1 MHEFDYIVVGAGSA
15 GCVIANRLSQ
25 DSSNKVLLLE
35 AGGSDR
41 RFFIQMPIG
50 YGVTYHQKKVNW
62 MYSTEPSPEADNK
75 PSYWPR
81 GKVMGGSSSI
91 NAMVYVR
98 GNPKDFDEWSEAGNP
113 GWSYEEVLP
122 YFKKMESWQNGADK
136 FRGGDGPLYVSEVS
150 SQLHPLC
157 DNFLS
162 AAEEIGIRLNPD
174 MNGKN
179 QEGVGNYQI
188 TTHKGQRMSSSRAYL
203 WPIRNRSNLK
213 IVKNAMVTRILIK
226 NKKAYGVEYL
236 KSGNT
241 VKVAA
246 LREVILSAGSI
257 NSPQLLQLS
266 GIGPKEVL
274 ESVSVRLIHDSPAV
288 GKNLQDHL
296 GVSYFYKSKVPTLN
310 DQLRPVLGKIFQG
323 LRYILTRTGPLS
335 LSVNQSGG
343 FIRTREGLKKPN
355 IQLYFSPVSY
365 SLESPDRRAMMSP
378 DPFSAMLLGISNCS
392 PQSRGTVSLRSS
404 DPLKPPI
411 IKPNYLSQE
420 DDVKDLLDGV
430 KVLRKLAKTD
440 SFRAVIGEEFRPGP
454 DCQTDEEMIEHIKD
468 TVWTVFHPSS
478 TCRMGPDPK
487 SDVVDS
493 QLKVYGIEALRVAD
507 ASIFPQLICG
517 NINAATIMV
526 GEKAS
531 DLILNDHRS
540 KHEDYQH

>member
-1 MHEFDYIVVGAGSA
+1 MDEFDYIVVGAGSA

-174 MNGKN
+174 MNGES

-203 WPIRNRSNLK
+203 WPIRDRSNLK

-274 ESVSVRLIHDSPAV
+274 ESASVRLIHDSPAV

-323 LRYILTRTGPLS
+323 LRYLLSRTGPLS

-411 IKPNYLSQE
+411 IKPNYLSHE

-440 SFRAVIGEEFRPGP
+440 SFRTVIGEEFRPGP
-454 DCQTDEEMIEHIKD
+454 DCQTDEELIEHIKD

-487 SDVVDS
+487 IDVVDS

-531 DLILNDHRS
+531 DLILNDHRA

>member
-1 MHEFDYIVVGAGSA
+1 MKDYDYIIVGAGSA
-15 GCVIANRLSQ
+15 GSVLANRLSE
-25 DSSNKVLLLE
+25 DPANKVLLIE

-50 YGVTYHQKKVNW
+50 YGVTYHQKTVNW
-62 MYSTEPSPEADNK
+62 MYMTEPSPDADNK

-113 GWSYEEVLP
+113 GWSYKEVLP
-122 YFKKMESWQNGADK
+122 YFKKMESWQNGADN
-136 FRGGDGPLYVSEVS
+136 FRGGDGPLKVSEVS
-150 SQLHPLC
+150 KQLHPLC

-162 AAEEIGIRLNPD
+162 AAQEIGMKLNPD
-174 MNGKN
+174 MNGEK

-203 WPIRNRSNLK
+203 WPIKHRSNLTVLK
-213 IVKNAMVTRILIK
+213 KALVTKVLIK
-226 NKKAYGVEYL
+226 DKKAYGVKYL
-236 KSGNT
+236 KSGKT
-241 VKVAA
+241 HELLAS
-246 LREVILSAGSI
+246 REVILSAGSI

-266 GIGPKEVL
+266 GVGPKKIL
-274 ESVSVRLIHDSPAV
+274 EQVSVPLVHDSPAV
-288 GKNLQDHL
+288 GENLQDHL

-310 DQLRPVLGKIFQG
+310 DELRPVLGKIYQG
-323 LRYILTRTGPLS
+323 LRYIFSRRGPLS

-343 FIRTREGLKKPN
+343 FIRTSDNLKKPN

-365 SLESPDRRAMMSP
+365 SLESPDKRAMMSP

-392 PQSRGTVSLRSS
+392 PRSRGSVHLRSS
-404 DPLKPPI
+404 DPSSPPI
-411 IKPNYLSQE
+411 IKPNYLSNE
-420 DDVKDLLDGV
+420 SDVKDLLEGV
-430 KVLRKLAKTD
+430 KILRKLVKTE
-440 SFRAVIGEEFRPGP
+440 SFRPVIGEEFRPGP
-454 DCQTDEEMIEHIKD
+454 QCQTDEQMIQHIKD

-487 SDVVDS
+487 SNVVDS
-493 QLKVYGIEALRVAD
+493 NLKVYGIEGLRVAD
-507 ASIFPQLICG
+507 ASIFPSLVCG

-531 DLILNDHRS
+531 DLILKDQKR
-540 KHEDYQH
+540 KE

>member
-136 FRGGDGPLYVSEVS
+136 FRGDDGPLHVSEVS

-162 AAEEIGIRLNPD
+162 AAKEIGIRLNPD
-174 MNGKN
+174 MNGES

-203 WPIRNRSNLK
+203 WPIRGRSNLK

-274 ESVSVRLIHDSPAV
+274 ESASVRMIHDSPAV

-310 DQLRPVLGKIFQG
+310 DQLRPVLGKISQG

-343 FIRTREGLKKPN
+343 FIRTREGLNKPN

-392 PQSRGTVSLRSS
+392 PQSRGTVNLRSS

-411 IKPNYLSQE
+411 IKPNYLSHE

-531 DLILNDHRS
+531 DLILNDHRA
-540 KHEDYQH
+540 KHEDYQR

>member
-1 MHEFDYIVVGAGSA
+1 LPDYDYIILGAGSA
-15 GCVIANRLSQ
+15 GCVLANRLSL
-25 DSSNKVLLLE
+25 DPSNKVLLLE
-35 AGGSDR
+35 AGGTDR

-50 YGVTYHQKKVNW
+50 YGKTYHQKAVNW
-62 MYSTEPSPEADNK
+62 MYMTEPSPEADNK

-81 GKVMGGSSSI
+81 GKVLGGSSSI

-98 GNPKDFDEWSEAGNP
+98 GNPSDFDEWSEAGNP

-122 YFKKMESWQNGADK
+122 YFKKMESWQNGADN
-136 FRGGDGPLYVSEVS
+136 FRGGDGPLNVSEVS

-162 AAEEIGIRLNPD
+162 AAQEIGIELNPD
-174 MNGKN
+174 MNGN
-179 QEGVGNYQI
+179 RQDGVGNYQI
-188 TTHKGQRMSSSRAYL
+188 TTHKGQRMSASRAYL
-203 WPIRNRSNLK
+203 WPVMSRSNLTVLK
-213 IVKNAMVTRILIK
+213 KALASKILIRDK
-226 NKKAYGVEYL
+226 RAYGVEYL
-236 KSGNT
+236 KSGKLH
-241 VKVAA
+241 KVEAR
-246 LREVILSAGSI
+246 REVILCAGSI

-274 ESVSVRLIHDSPAV
+274 ESASVRMIHDSPAV

-310 DQLRPVLGKIFQG
+310 DQLRPILGKVYQG
-323 LRYILTRTGPLS
+323 IRYILTRTGPLS

-343 FIRTREGLKKPN
+343 FIRTREGLNKPN

-365 SLESPDRRAMMSP
+365 SLESPDKRAMMSP

-392 PQSRGTVSLRSS
+392 PRSRGSVWLKSS
-404 DPLKPPI
+404 DPKEQPVI
-411 IKPNYLSQE
+411 EPNYLSHE
-420 DDVKDLLDGV
+420 DDVKDLFEGV
-430 KVLRKLAKTD
+430 KVLRKLAQTN
-440 SFRAVIGEEFRPGP
+440 SFRSVIGDEFRPGP
-454 DCQTDEEMIEHIKD
+454 QCQTDEQMIQHIKD

-487 SDVVDS
+487 SNVVDS
-493 QLKVYGIEALRVAD
+493 NLKVYGIEGLRVAD
-507 ASIFPQLICG
+507 ASIFPSLVCG

-531 DLILNDHRS
+531 DLILKDQKGKN
-540 KHEDYQH
+540 EDSQY

>member
-1 MHEFDYIVVGAGSA
+1 MDEFDYIVVGAGSA

-203 WPIRNRSNLK
+203 WPIRGRSNLK

-241 VKVAA
+241 FKVAA

-274 ESVSVRLIHDSPAV
+274 ESASVRLIHDSPAV

-343 FIRTREGLKKPN
+343 FIRTREGLNKPN

-411 IKPNYLSQE
+411 IKPNYLSHE

-487 SDVVDS
+487 IDVVDS

-531 DLILNDHRS
+531 DLILNDHRA

>member
-1 MHEFDYIVVGAGSA
+1 MKDYDYIIVGAGSA
-15 GCVIANRLSQ
+15 GCVLANRLSE
-25 DSSNKVLLLE
+25 DPANKVLLVE

-62 MYSTEPSPEADNK
+62 MYSTEPSPDADNK

-113 GWSYEEVLP
+113 GWSYKEVLP
-122 YFKKMESWQNGADK
+122 YFKKMESWQKGSDS
-136 FRGGDGPLYVSEVS
+136 FRGGDGPLNVSEVS
-150 SQLHPLC
+150 NQLHPLC
-157 DNFLS
+157 ENFLS
-162 AAEEIGIRLNPD
+162 AAQEIGIKLNPD
-174 MNGKN
+174 MNGEK

-188 TTHKGQRMSSSRAYL
+188 TTHKGQRMSASRAYI
-203 WPIRNRSNLK
+203 WPTKGRSNLT
-213 IVKNAMVTRILIK
+213 IVKNARVTKVLIK
-226 NKKAYGVEYL
+226 NKRAYGVEYL
-236 KSGNT
+236 KSGKT
-241 VKVAA
+241 HKATA

-266 GIGPKEVL
+266 GVGPKNIL
-274 ESVSVRLIHDSPAV
+274 EQASVPIVHDSPAV
-288 GKNLQDHL
+288 GENLQDHL

-310 DQLRPVLGKIFQG
+310 DQLRPVLGKIYQG
-323 LRYILTRTGPLS
+323 LRYIFLRRGPLS

-343 FIRTREGLKKPN
+343 FIRTRDDLEKPN

-392 PQSRGTVSLRSS
+392 PRSRGSVHLRSS
-404 DPLKPPI
+404 DPLKTPI
-411 IKPNYLSQE
+411 IRPNYLSNE
-420 DDVKDLLDGV
+420 DDVKDLLAGV
-430 KVLRKLAKTD
+430 KILRKLAKTD
-440 SFRAVIGEEFRPGP
+440 SFRPVIGEEFRPGP
-454 DCQTDEEMIEHIKD
+454 QCQTDEQMIQHIKD

-478 TCRMGPDPK
+478 TCRMGSDPK
-487 SDVVDS
+487 SNVVDS
-493 QLKVYGIEALRVAD
+493 DLKVYGIEGLRVVD
-507 ASIFPQLICG
+507 ASIFPSLVCG

-531 DLILNDHRS
+531 DLILKDQRT
-540 KHEDYQH
+540 KHEDN

>member
-1 MHEFDYIVVGAGSA
+1 MKDYDYIIVGAGSA
-15 GCVIANRLSQ
+15 GCVLANRLSE
-25 DSSNKVLLLE
+25 DPANKVLLVE

-62 MYSTEPSPEADNK
+62 MYSTEPSPDADNK

-113 GWSYEEVLP
+113 GWSYKEVLP
-122 YFKKMESWQNGADK
+122 YFKKMESWQNGADN
-136 FRGGDGPLYVSEVS
+136 FRGGDGPLHVSEVS
-150 SQLHPLC
+150 NQLHPLC

-162 AAEEIGIRLNPD
+162 AAQEIGIKLNPD
-174 MNGKN
+174 MNGEK

-188 TTHKGQRMSSSRAYL
+188 TTHKGQRMSASRAYI
-203 WPIRNRSNLK
+203 WPKKGRSNLT
-213 IVKNAMVTRILIK
+213 IVKNARVTKVLIK
-226 NKKAYGVEYL
+226 NKRAYGVEYL
-236 KSGNT
+236 KSGKT
-241 VKVAA
+241 HKATA

-266 GIGPKEVL
+266 GVGPKNIL
-274 ESVSVRLIHDSPAV
+274 EQASVPIVHDSPAV
-288 GKNLQDHL
+288 GENLQDHL

-310 DQLRPVLGKIFQG
+310 DQLRPVLGKIYQG
-323 LRYILTRTGPLS
+323 LRYIFLRRGPLS

-343 FIRTREGLKKPN
+343 FIRTRDDLEKPN

-392 PQSRGTVSLRSS
+392 PRSRGSVHLRSS
-404 DPLKPPI
+404 DPLKTPI
-411 IKPNYLSQE
+411 IRPNYLSNE
-420 DDVKDLLDGV
+420 DDVKDLLAGV
-430 KVLRKLAKTD
+430 KILRKLAKTD
-440 SFRAVIGEEFRPGP
+440 SFRPVIGEEFRPGP
-454 DCQTDEEMIEHIKD
+454 QCQTDEQMIQHIKD

-478 TCRMGPDPK
+478 TCRMGSDPK
-487 SDVVDS
+487 SNVVDS
-493 QLKVYGIEALRVAD
+493 DLKVYGIEGLRVVD
-507 ASIFPQLICG
+507 ASIFPSLVCG

-531 DLILNDHRS
+531 DLILKDQRT
-540 KHEDYQH
+540 KHEDN

>member
-1 MHEFDYIVVGAGSA
+1 MQEFDYIIVGAGSA

-25 DSSNKVLLLE
+25 DSSKKVLLLE

-41 RFFIQMPIG
+41 SFFIQMPIG

-122 YFKKMESWQNGADK
+122 YFKKMESWQNGADTY
-136 FRGGDGPLYVSEVS
+136 RGGDGPLNVSEVS

-157 DNFLS
+157 NNFL
-162 AAEEIGIRLNPD
+162 AAAQEIGIRLNPD
-174 MNGKN
+174 MNGES

-188 TTHKGQRMSSSRAYL
+188 TTHKGQRMSASRAYL
-203 WPIRNRSNLK
+203 WPVMSRSNLT
-213 IVKNAMVTRILIK
+213 IVKKALASKILIRDK
-226 NKKAYGVEYL
+226 RAYGVEYL
-236 KSGNT
+236 KSGKLH
-241 VKVAA
+241 KVEAS
-246 LREVILSAGSI
+246 REVILCAGSI

-266 GIGPKEVL
+266 GIGPKKVL
-274 ESVSVRLIHDSPAV
+274 ESASVRMIHDSPAV

-296 GVSYFYKSKVPTLN
+296 GVSYFYRSKGPTLN
-310 DQLRPVLGKIFQG
+310 DQLRPILGKVYQG

-343 FIRTREGLKKPN
+343 FIRTREGLNKPN

-365 SLESPDRRAMMSP
+365 SLESPDKRAMMSP
-378 DPFSAMLLGISNCS
+378 DPFSAMLLGVSNCNTS
-392 PQSRGTVSLRSS
+392 SRGQVRIKNSNPSEH
-404 DPLKPPI
+404 PI
-411 IKPNYLSQE
+411 IEPNYLSHE

-440 SFRAVIGEEFRPGP
+440 SFREVIGEEFRPGP
-454 DCQTDEEMIEHIKD
+454 DCQTDEEMIQHIKD

-531 DLILNDHRS
+531 DLILNDHRA

>member
-1 MHEFDYIVVGAGSA
+1 MRDYDYIIVGAGSA
-15 GCVIANRLSQ
+15 GSVLANRLSE
-25 DSSNKVLLLE
+25 DPANKVLLIE

-50 YGVTYHQKKVNW
+50 YGITYHQKTVNW
-62 MYSTEPSPEADNK
+62 MYMTEPSPDADNK

-113 GWSYEEVLP
+113 GWSYKEVLP
-122 YFKKMESWQNGADK
+122 YFKKMESWQNGADN
-136 FRGGDGPLYVSEVS
+136 FRGGDGPLKVSEVS
-150 SQLHPLC
+150 KQLHPLC

-162 AAEEIGIRLNPD
+162 AAQEIGMKLNPD
-174 MNGKN
+174 MNGEK

-203 WPIRNRSNLK
+203 WPIKYRSNLTVLK
-213 IVKNAMVTRILIK
+213 KALVTKVLIRD
-226 NKKAYGVEYL
+226 KKAYGVKYL
-236 KSGNT
+236 KSGKT
-241 VKVAA
+241 HELLAS
-246 LREVILSAGSI
+246 REVILSAGSI

-266 GIGPKEVL
+266 GVGPKKIL
-274 ESVSVRLIHDSPAV
+274 EQVSVPLVHDSPAV
-288 GKNLQDHL
+288 GENLQDHL

-310 DQLRPVLGKIFQG
+310 DELRPVLGKIYQG
-323 LRYILTRTGPLS
+323 LRYIFSRRGPLS

-343 FIRTREGLKKPN
+343 FIRTSDNLKKPN

-365 SLESPDRRAMMSP
+365 SLESPDKRAMMSP

-392 PQSRGTVSLRSS
+392 PRSRGSVHLRSS
-404 DPLKPPI
+404 DPSSPPI
-411 IKPNYLSQE
+411 IKPNYLSNE
-420 DDVKDLLDGV
+420 SDVKDLLEGV
-430 KVLRKLAKTD
+430 KILRKLVKTE
-440 SFRAVIGEEFRPGP
+440 SFRTVIGEEFRPGP
-454 DCQTDEEMIEHIKD
+454 QCQTDEQMIQHIKD

-487 SDVVDS
+487 SNVVDS
-493 QLKVYGIEALRVAD
+493 NLKVYGIESLRVAD
-507 ASIFPQLICG
+507 ASIFPSLVCG

-531 DLILNDHRS
+531 DLILKDQKR
-540 KHEDYQH
+540 KE

>member
-1 MHEFDYIVVGAGSA
+1 MQEFDYIIVGAGSA

-25 DSSNKVLLLE
+25 DSSKKVLLLE

-41 RFFIQMPIG
+41 SFFIQMPIG

-122 YFKKMESWQNGADK
+122 YFKKMESWQNGADSY
-136 FRGGDGPLYVSEVS
+136 RGGDGPLNVSEVS

-157 DNFLS
+157 NNFL
-162 AAEEIGIRLNPD
+162 AAAQEIGIRLNPD
-174 MNGKN
+174 MNGES

-188 TTHKGQRMSSSRAYL
+188 TTHKGQRMSASRAYL
-203 WPIRNRSNLK
+203 WPVMSRSNLT
-213 IVKNAMVTRILIK
+213 IVKKALASKILIRDK
-226 NKKAYGVEYL
+226 RAYGVEYL
-236 KSGNT
+236 KSGKLH
-241 VKVAA
+241 KVEAS
-246 LREVILSAGSI
+246 REVILCAGSI

-266 GIGPKEVL
+266 GIGPKKVL
-274 ESVSVRLIHDSPAV
+274 ESASVRIIHDSPAV

-310 DQLRPVLGKIFQG
+310 DQLRPILGKVYQG
-323 LRYILTRTGPLS
+323 IRYILTRTGPLS

-343 FIRTREGLKKPN
+343 FIRTREGLNKPN

-365 SLESPDRRAMMSP
+365 SLESPDKRAMMSP
-378 DPFSAMLLGISNCS
+378 DPFSAMLLGVSNCNTS
-392 PQSRGTVSLRSS
+392 SRGHVRIKNSNPSEH
-404 DPLKPPI
+404 PI
-411 IKPNYLSQE
+411 IEPNYLSHE

-440 SFRAVIGEEFRPGP
+440 SFREVIGEEFRPGP
-454 DCQTDEEMIEHIKD
+454 DCQTDEEMIQHIKD

-531 DLILNDHRS
+531 DLILNDHRA

>member
-1 MHEFDYIVVGAGSA
+1 MSMPDYDYIILGAGSA
-15 GCVIANRLSQ
+15 GCVLANRLSL
-25 DSSNKVLLLE
+25 DPSNKVLLLE
-35 AGGSDR
+35 AGGTDR

-50 YGVTYHQKKVNW
+50 YGKTYHQKAVNW
-62 MYSTEPSPEADNK
+62 MYMTEPSPDADNK

-81 GKVMGGSSSI
+81 GKVLGGSSSI

-98 GNPKDFDEWSEAGNP
+98 GNPRDFDEWSELGNP
-113 GWSYEEVLP
+113 GWSYKEVLP
-122 YFKKMESWQNGADK
+122 YFKKMESWQNGADN
-136 FRGGDGPLYVSEVS
+136 FRGGDGPLHVSEVS
-150 SQLHPLC
+150 NQLHPLC

-162 AAEEIGIRLNPD
+162 AAEEIGIKLNPD
-174 MNGKN
+174 MNGKS

-203 WPIRNRSNLK
+203 WPVLSRSNLTV
-213 IVKNAMVTRILIK
+213 VKNALASKILIK
-226 NKKAYGVEYL
+226 ENKAYGVEYL
-236 KSGNT
+236 KSGSIH
-241 VKVAA
+241 KVYAK
-246 LREVILSAGSI
+246 REVILSAGSI

-266 GIGPKEVL
+266 GIGPKKIL
-274 ESVSVRLIHDSPAV
+274 RDADIQMIHESPAV
-288 GKNLQDHL
+288 GQNLQDHL

-310 DQLRPVLGKIFQG
+310 DQLRPVLGKIYQG
-323 LRYILTRTGPLS
+323 IKYILTRSGPLS

-343 FIRTREGLKKPN
+343 FIKTRDGLRKPN

-378 DPFSAMLLGISNCS
+378 DPFSAMLLGVSKCNTS
-392 PQSRGTVSLRSS
+392 SRGKVQIKNS
-404 DPLKPPI
+404 DPSTPPI
-411 IKPNYLSQE
+411 IEPNYLSHE

-440 SFRAVIGEEFRPGP
+440 SFRSVIGEEFRPGP
-454 DCQTDEEMIEHIKD
+454 QCQTDEQMIQHIKD

-487 SDVVDS
+487 SNVVDS
-493 QLKVYGIEALRVAD
+493 DLKVYGIEGLRVAD
-507 ASIFPQLICG
+507 ASIFPQLVCG

-531 DLILNDHRS
+531 DLILKDQRT
-540 KHEDYQH
+540 KHEDN

>member
-1 MHEFDYIVVGAGSA
+1 MDEFDYIVVGAGSA

-136 FRGGDGPLYVSEVS
+136 FRGDDGPLYVSEVS

-174 MNGKN
+174 MNGES

-203 WPIRNRSNLK
+203 WPIRDRSNLK

-236 KSGNT
+236 KSGKT

-343 FIRTREGLKKPN
+343 FIRTREGLNKPN

-411 IKPNYLSQE
+411 IKPNYLSHE

-487 SDVVDS
+487 IDVVDS

-531 DLILNDHRS
+531 DLILNDHRA